1 MKVSLTNSIIPT
13 GKSLLIFDSDCSLC
27 NQLVCLLLRLE
38 RGNKFIIT
46 TREHPSIAS
55 LIRRNASLANSDSVI
70 IITNNI
76 AYTEADAV
84 KEIAKKLTLWIFP
97 FVFVI
102 LITPRPIIQFIYL
115 FVARN
120 RRFIIRKNRCNII
133 LRKKYSNKIYSS

>member
-1 MKVSLTNSIIPT
+1 MKVSLTNNLIPI
-13 GKSLLIFDSDCSLC
+13 GKSLLIFDSDCGLC
-27 NQLVCLLLRLE
+27 NQLVGLLLRLE
-38 RGNKFIIT
+38 RGDKFIIT

-55 LIRRNASLANSDSVI
+55 LLITNLSLAKSDSVI

-97 FVFVI
+97 FVFLI
-102 LITPRPIIQFIYL
+102 LITPKPIIQLIYL

-120 RRFIIRKNRCNII
+120 RRFIIRENRCNII

>member
-1 MKVSLTNSIIPT
+1 MKVSLTYSIIPT
-13 GKSLLIFDSDCSLC
+13 EKSLLVFDSDCGLC
-27 NQLVCLLLRLE
+27 NQLVGLLLRLE

-46 TREHPSIAS
+46 TREHPSISS
-55 LIRRNASLANSDSVI
+55 LLSRNVSLANSDSVI

-97 FVFVI
+97 FVFLI
-102 LITPRPIIQFIYL
+102 LITPKPIIQLIYL

-120 RRFIIRKNRCNII
+120 RRIIIRKNKCNII
-133 LRKKYSNKIYSS
+133 LRKKNCNKIYSS

>member
-1 MKVSLTNSIIPT
+1 MKISLTDSTIPD
-13 GKSLLIFDSDCSLC
+13 GRSLLVFDSECGLC
-27 NQLVCLLLRLE
+27 NQIVGLLLRLE

-46 TREHPSIAS
+46 TREHPSISS
-55 LIRRNASLANSDSVI
+55 LLSRNVSLANSDSVI

-97 FVFVI
+97 FVFLI
-102 LITPRPIIQFIYL
+102 LITPKPIIQLIYL

-120 RRFIIRKNRCNII
+120 RHFIIRKKKCNII
-133 LRKKYSNKIYSS
+133 LRKKYSNKIY

>member
-27 NQLVCLLLRLE
+27 NQLVGLLLRLE
-38 RGNKFIIT
+38 RGNKFITT

-102 LITPRPIIQFIYL
+102 LITPRPIIQFIL

>member
-27 NQLVCLLLRLE
+27 NQLVGLLLRLE

-102 LITPRPIIQFIYL
+102 LITPRPIIQFIL